1 MVLTMN
7 EVSVQSMPENTTI
20 EFPRFGS
27 FTFSQ
32 TDIFEFDW
40 GLPGFPALHR
50 WVALTLDTQ
59 PNFVWLQSLDDLNV
73 AIPTADPY
81 ALFEDYAPRIPAYAV
96 ASLAIA
102 DPADFATLCVVI
114 VSANAEEMSMNLF
127 APILLNLKSRRGRQV
142 PLDGSSYS
150 VRTPMPRKSGAGE
163 SVAPQGG

>member
-1 MVLTMN
+1 MN
-7 EVSVQSMPENTTI
+7 EVSVQSTPESTTI
-20 EFPRFGS
+20 EFPRFGA
-27 FTFSQ
+27 FTFSLA
-32 TDIFEFDW
+32 DIFDFAW

-81 ALFEDYAPRIPAYAV
+81 AIFEDYAPRIPAYAI

-102 DPADFATLCVVI
+102 DPTDFATLCVVI
-114 VSANAEEMSMNLF
+114 ASADAEEISMNLF
-127 APILLNLKSRRGRQV
+127 APILLNLKNRRGRQV

-150 VRTPMPRKSGAGE
+150 VRMPLPRKASAGE
-163 SVAPQGG
+163 AAAVQGA